1 MCSNRCKHETRL
13 PIILRQFVF
22 LRVVLSDMKKEGM
35 NQEHH
40 KRMGRNCKGGK
51 QALIGRVMQKL
62 RPTRV
67 FLHKKGNDGAA
78 TCRPHL
84 HPNLPAHV
92 HRHYD
97 FKCIAIH
104 FVAEHTNNCHRAS
117 RKPPSFPLGSP
128 FVAPLTCIIFNL
140 CLHPLHFY
148 SSSFHL
154 SIHFPL
160 EN

>member
-1 MCSNRCKHETRL
+1 
-13 PIILRQFVF
+13 
-22 LRVVLSDMKKEGM
+22 M

-140 CLHPLHFY
+140 CLHPLHFH